1 MIRRK
6 SHTDSRRKQF
16 QDLTEVS
23 PRTLKKEQLHIE
35 SVLEKLAESC
45 QDRGSRQRLRWLA
58 QQSLSP
64 KHPVREAAK
73 AEIELALWLVEVGF
87 TVAFLPESKIPT
99 ADLECY
105 WGEDRVFVEVTVIVG
120 QRVVL
125 KKGTFSHEQLDE
137 DQEEWDDEKVLGRR
151 IVARIA
157 EKARQLSSYCA
168 PVLLAITVKNAE
180 PVQGR
185 SKNHDQVDLKRLV
198 GVLVSTF
205 PQVPQVSGVLL
216 TLWDIQPV
224 ESTANIRLTNFHIM
238 ERPEQGN
245 GTPRVRMLGWNPV
258 ANYPMESA
266 IIQVLPRALSKT

>member
-157 EKARQLSSYCA
+157 EKALSFL
-168 PVLLAITVKNAE
+168 PIVL
-180 PVQGR
+180 R
-185 SKNHDQVDLKRLV
+185 
-198 GVLVSTF
+198 F
-205 PQVPQVSGVLL
+205 
-216 TLWDIQPV
+216 
-224 ESTANIRLTNFHIM
+224 F
-238 ERPEQGN
+238 
-245 GTPRVRMLGWNPV
+245 
-258 ANYPMESA
+258 
-266 IIQVLPRALSKT
+266 